1 MVRTSHNISIESP
14 YNSRIKQILHEME
27 EKHMRNEPT
36 IIFGGGAP
44 REYIRSGNNGHYPEV
59 SLLEDMRETGGGHHT
74 LKRVVKRV
82 ARVAR
87 AVAPIIERE
96 LRPRRKRSV
105 VDPRMAVDGPVS
117 AEPMELDLPMP
128 PRRKIGGKVNRVK
141 KFKKWTKAI
150 GDFLKPVAKPITQ
163 AFTKKAVEKISGMG
177 KFYDRIPSHTRT
189 RGRSTHK
196 VSSHSRGI
204 STHRRSISRGRSKSR
219 GKSMTRRS
227 PSDSP
232 ERAKPRV
239 MVKSRS
245 ARTAIVKQVMKQ
257 HGLSMIEASKYV
269 KSHGLY

>member
-14 YNSRIKQILHEME
+14 YNFRIKQILHEME

-44 REYIRSGNNGHYPEV
+44 RQYIRSGNNGHYPEV
-59 SLLEDMRETGGGHHT
+59 SLLEDMRETGGGHHK
-74 LKRVVKRV
+74 LRKVVKRV

-87 AVAPIIERE
+87 AVAPILAKE

-128 PRRKIGGKVNRVK
+128 PSHAPYQAGRRVNRVK

-150 GDFLKPVAKPITQ
+150 GDFLKPVAKPITS
-163 AFTKKAVEKISGMG
+163 AFTKKVVEKIQGAG
-177 KFYDRIPSHTRT
+177 
-189 RGRSTHK
+189 RGRSMA
-196 VSSHSRGI
+196 
-204 STHRRSISRGRSKSR
+204 RSKSR
-219 GKSMTRRS
+219 GRSMSRRS

-232 ERAKPRV
+232 ERKGRAKPRV

-269 KSHGLY
+269 KTHGLY